1 MPPCTGAPEDWP
13 LFPNMVAFM
22 DATTDN
28 VPWIY
33 APCKQVCKETGLIDE
48 NLTEAVSEVER
59 KEALSRHSS
68 KQLE

>member
-1 MPPCTGAPEDWP
+1 MPPCTGALEDWL
-13 LFPNMVAFM
+13 LFPNAVAFM

-28 VPWIY
+28 VPRTY

-48 NLTEAVSEVER
+48 NVTEVVLGVER
-59 KEALSRHSS
+59 KEASLRHNS